1 MEMERH
7 LTEPNMGEEPT
18 RIRLEELLADMQE
31 VLTGLPARKLDPKK
45 DEHLA
50 ELPTS
55 GIFDMRDMATAYE
68 AEHEGVEPIDDF
80 PVTGP
85 VELPLAAP
93 AASPRRDW
101 TTMAYFSAG
110 ALGVLLAALTVVAT
124 TFLLHAG

>member
-1 MEMERH
+1 MERH
-7 LTEPNMGEEPT
+7 VTEPTSGDEPT
-18 RIRLEELLADMQE
+18 RVRLEELLADMQE
-31 VLTGLPARKLDPKK
+31 VLTGLPARKLDPLK

-68 AEHEGVEPIDDF
+68 AEHGPKPIEDF

-93 AASPRRDW
+93 AASGRHDW
-101 TTMAYFSAG
+101 ATLAYFSAG
-110 ALGVLLAALTVVAT
+110 ALGVLLTALTVVAT
-124 TFLLHAG
+124 TFLL